1 MIFMQRPYRYR
12 FEERE
17 ERDHG
22 KDAYSLLQR
31 RRKNGAVCKGIREK
45 IRSGHIREEVYTKA
59 DINWRNP
66 LSRCNREHLGNKEVP
81 VSGKIEN
88 FADYDTVCIGFPIWY
103 GCAPNVVHT
112 FCKDYDWTGKKVYVF
127 ATSGGGGIGKTEEKI
142 RPHLKGA
149 NILDVREYKAAE
161 DPAAWEKK

>member
-1 MIFMQRPYRYR
+1 MAKMLI
-12 FEERE
+12 
-17 ERDHG
+17 
-22 KDAYSLLQR
+22 AYFSAEGRTAQFA
-31 RRKNGAVCKGIREK
+31 KEYAK
-45 IRSGHIREEVYTKA
+45 RSGADIFEIVPEEVYTKA